1 MFLSDFL
8 STVSH
13 VFLPVSIR
21 VYGAVPNPVSM
32 VNSFFIAVRS

>member
-13 VFLPVSIR
+13 VFLAVSIR
-21 VYGAVPNPVSM
+21 VYAAVPNPVLM
-32 VNSFFIAVRS
+32 INSFPITVRS